1 MSLQAKLCKQRTK
14 NIKFSHVFNV
24 KNHCAMRSNKGLK
37 QKFTFFLLL
46 TKASLLHI
54 LHLIVFLLELTEV
67 RQVLLHNSLTVPES
81 STGARIM
88 L

>member
-1 MSLQAKLCKQRTK
+1 
-14 NIKFSHVFNV
+14 
-24 KNHCAMRSNKGLK
+24 MRSNKGLK

>member
-1 MSLQAKLCKQRTK
+1 MK
-14 NIKFSHVFNV
+14 
-24 KNHCAMRSNKGLK
+24 SNKGLK
-37 QKFTFFLLL
+37 QRFVFFLL

-54 LHLIVFLLELTEV
+54 LQLILFLLELTEV